1 MDETEQALREEI
13 AQLKTLLEIGRII
26 NSSLD
31 LDQVLHIIVNS
42 AAKLLDCEDCSIT
55 LADRENGQLRLV
67 TSAKLLKEQI
77 GPIAI
82 PLQGSI
88 AGWAVLHDEPV
99 SVQDPQ
105 NDPRFF
111 DQIDRI
117 SGNTTYSL
125 LAVPMHFKEHVI
137 GVIEAIN
144 KQSGSFTA
152 ADVEQLSILS
162 AQAAVA
168 IENAR
173 LICELKKTSRKLDA
187 LNHQSP
193 SS

>member
-1 MDETEQALREEI
+1 MNETEQMLRDEI
-13 AQLKTLLEIGRII
+13 AQLKALLEISRII

-42 AAKLLDCEDCSIT
+42 ATKILDCQDSSII
-55 LADRENGQLRLV
+55 LADRENGQLRLI
-67 TSAKLLKEQI
+67 TSANLLKEQVE
-77 GPIAI
+77 PIAI

-99 SVQDPQ
+99 SAQNPQD
-105 NDPRFF
+105 DPRFF
-111 DQIDRI
+111 DQIDQI
-117 SGNTTYSL
+117 SGTTTRSI

-144 KQSGSFTA
+144 KWASPFTDT
-152 ADVEQLSILS
+152 DVEHLSILA

-173 LICELKKTSRKLDA
+173 LISELTRTHRKLGA
-187 LNHQSP
+187 LDQRAPGS
-193 SS
+193 